1 MDEKEKKPVLSKADF
16 LEVFATS
23 MKSAGVVFTV
33 DGKNKKS
40 TNFYWELLRL
50 SIYVIISII
59 AAAGS
64 DVSLAGI
71 FSGRFSE
78 VGRDPTR
85 RYKKP
90 KINFSSKILT
100 MFKEN
105 PALVYD
111 TPYTDAQELNDRV
124 VSIMQNFGGIKNIAG
139 TSAGTEPP
147 AEILE
152 V

>member
-1 MDEKEKKPVLSKADF
+1 MFPLQGF
-16 LEVFATS
+16 
-23 MKSAGVVFTV
+23 
-33 DGKNKKS
+33 
-40 TNFYWELLRL
+40 
-50 SIYVIISII
+50 
-59 AAAGS
+59 
-64 DVSLAGI
+64 

-78 VGRDPTR
+78 VGRDPTC

-139 TSAGTEPP
+139 TSAREQNR
-147 AEILE
+147 LLKF
-152 V
+152 